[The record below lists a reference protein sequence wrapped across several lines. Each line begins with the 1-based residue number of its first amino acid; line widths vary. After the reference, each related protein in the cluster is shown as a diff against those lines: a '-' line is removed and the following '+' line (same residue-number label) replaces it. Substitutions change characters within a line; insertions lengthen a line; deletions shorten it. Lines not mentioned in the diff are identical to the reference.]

1 MTAAA
6 RDRDEAS
13 PLALDLIG
21 ANRRMRDTLEMV
33 MRGPAR
39 GRYVLADGAQ
49 ALAVIVN
56 LDGVGA
62 QAEWSRYR
70 ALHPERP
77 TIALALDSQPVPGAD
92 AIVSKPVQVDR
103 LVEALDRVRAIIGR
117 PAPVP
122 ATSSVSSRPPTPAPQ
137 ERNRSGSAP
146 AGPDLATAAPPVPV
160 AAQPV
165 IPGYRATEFMEERR
179 SLTESD
185 PLDRDPSD
193 AVCGSAADVDA
204 DDPVQLRRRF
214 CTSGTAVLECLRVAL
229 SLSRTRMRPAEIHL
243 HGNAVMIVE
252 WANASVT
259 TPLSDE
265 QLRALCGTSFAP
277 GMLKAVP
284 STASGVSP
292 VSGRTTS
299 MEALLWKT
307 ALWTYRGRLPAGTPM
322 NERFRLESWP
332 NLTRLLPTPNA
343 TRVAALLVRHPMRLP
358 QVAKALSIPQRHV
371 FAFYGAASTIGLID
385 VPGRV
390 PEADE
395 DGGPPEPHSRRSLLG
410 RIASRLPRDDS
421 GHDAGEGA

>member
-77 TIALALDSQPVPGAD
+77 TIALTLDSQPVPGAD
-92 AIVSKPVQVDR
+92 AVVSKPVQVDR
-103 LVEALDRVRAIIGR
+103 LVEALDRVRTIVGR
-117 PAPVP
+117 PAPVA

-137 ERNRSGSAP
+137 ERNRSGTAP
-146 AGPDLATAAPPVPV
+146 APVTAAPPVQRM
-160 AAQPV
+160 AQPV
-165 IPGYRATEFMEERR
+165 IPGYRATEFMEDRR

-193 AVCGSAADVDA
+193 AVCGSAADVDI

-214 CTSGTAVLECLRVAL
+214 CTSGTAVLECVRVAL
-229 SLSRTRMRPAEIHL
+229 SLSRTRTRPAEIHL

-252 WANASVT
+252 WSNASVT
-259 TPLSDE
+259 TPCPTNS
-265 QLRALCGTSFAP
+265 CGRFA
-277 GMLKAVP
+277 
-284 STASGVSP
+284 
-292 VSGRTTS
+292 
-299 MEALLWKT
+299 
-307 ALWTYRGRLPAGTPM
+307 
-322 NERFRLESWP
+322 
-332 NLTRLLPTPNA
+332 
-343 TRVAALLVRHPMRLP
+343 
-358 QVAKALSIPQRHV
+358 
-371 FAFYGAASTIGLID
+371 
-385 VPGRV
+385 
-390 PEADE
+390 
-395 DGGPPEPHSRRSLLG
+395 GPPLG
-410 RIASRLPRDDS
+410 RAC
-421 GHDAGEGA
+421 